1 LEASELGDT
10 RVTERYR
17 KVPEARLSRLA
28 ALGRMAGGV
37 AAGALGEGLRQFARG
52 ERPRMTDLLLTPGN
66 ARRITDQLSQMRGAA
81 MKLGQ
86 MISLDA
92 GDVLPAELTA
102 IMAQLR
108 EQAHVMRPR
117 QLDQVLVGA
126 WGRDWRR
133 RFARFEVRPVAAASI
148 GQVHRATLKSGREL
162 AIKVQYPGVAA
173 SIDADIDNAASLLRY
188 SGLLPARL
196 DIAPLLAE
204 AKAQLREEADY
215 RREAEQMRR
224 YWALLSGDPRFA
236 LPAPVDD
243 LVESTVLP
251 MDYLTGAP
259 IETLSDES
267 QTLRDKA
274 GGTLL
279 ELVMRELFEFG
290 FMQTDPNFAN
300 FKWRHEDGR
309 IVLLDFGAARPVP
322 PETTE
327 AYRELLRAGLNEDRD
342 ALQRALLAHGFVSAA
357 QMRRHGPAIAEMIRI
372 VLSHVARSRECPGL
386 FDFADRAFVGALREL
401 AASVVADRAIWHVP
415 PAKTLFVQRKISG
428 TALLCAR
435 CARGSRSSRWRHAI
449 RKAIWNRAGGL
460 ILKPSTGRTRHE
472 PKTGHSLDL
481 GGRRRGSCAARQPGH
496 GCRR

>member
-1 LEASELGDT
+1 M
-10 RVTERYR
+10 TERYS

-28 ALGRMAGGV
+28 ALGQMAGGV
-37 AAGALGEGLRQFARG
+37 AAGALGEGMRQLARG

-66 ARRITDQLSQMRGAA
+66 ARRVTDQLSRMRGAA

-86 MISLDA
+86 MMSLDA
-92 GDVLPAELTA
+92 GDVLPVELTA
-102 IMAQLR
+102 TLARLR
-108 EQAHVMRPR
+108 EQAHFMPPK

-126 WGRDWRR
+126 WGRDWRQL
-133 RFARFEVRPVAAASI
+133 FARFEVRPVAAASI

-173 SIDADIDNAASLLRY
+173 SVDADIDNVAALLRY

-196 DIAPLLAE
+196 DIAPILAE

-224 YWALLSGDPRFA
+224 YRALLSHDPRFA

-243 LVESTVLP
+243 LVAPTVLP
-251 MDYLTGAP
+251 MDYLTGTP
-259 IETLSDES
+259 IETLLQES
-267 QTLRDKA
+267 QALRDRA
-274 GGTLL
+274 SGALL
-279 ELVMRELFEFG
+279 DLAMRELFEFG

-300 FKWRHEDGR
+300 FKWRHGDGR

-327 AYRELLRAGLNEDRD
+327 AYRDLLRAGLNDDRD

-372 VLSHVARSRECPGL
+372 VLSHVARSREGAGL
-386 FDFADRAFVGALREL
+386 FDFADRGFVVALRE
-401 AASVVADRAIWHVP
+401 AAAPVVADRASWHVP
-415 PAKTLFVQRKISG
+415 PAQTLFVQRKISG
-428 TALLCAR
+428 TALLCAQMR
-435 CARGSRSSRWRHAI
+435 ARLPVFGLAARHSEGISATALANGRQESR
-449 RKAIWNRAGGL
+449 
-460 ILKPSTGRTRHE
+460 GRT
-472 PKTGHSLDL
+472 
-481 GGRRRGSCAARQPGH
+481 
-496 GCRR
+496 